1 MTEQLVSFETTKL
14 AKEKGFSVGTF
25 GCLVH
30 YKTENK
36 HHEDGTSGPFGWK
49 KDEMTFDKSY
59 VVNGRAD
66 LGDLSNSS
74 YDCYELPTQSLLQK
88 WLREKHKISVELSS
102 SDLDGYNYE
111 VVLLKKQFE
120 HLIIDN
126 RKSDNMFENTI
137 SINFNTYEEA
147 LEKGLQEALKLI

>member
-1 MTEQLVSFETTKL
+1 MEEQLVSFETAKL
-14 AKEKGFSVGTF
+14 AKEKGFSVGTN

-49 KDEMTFDKSY
+49 KNEMTFDKSY
-59 VVNGRAD
+59 IVNGRAD

-88 WLREKHKISVELSS
+88 WLREVHMVRVYLIHSISGNFNFEIYIWDKPNTIGKWSRIGNISS
-102 SDLDGYNYE
+102 S
-111 VVLLKKQFE
+111 K
-120 HLIIDN
+120 
-126 RKSDNMFENTI
+126 
-137 SINFNTYEEA
+137 TYEEA
-147 LEKGLQEALKLI
+147 LEKGLFQALKLI

>member
-1 MTEQLVSFETTKL
+1 MEDQLITFQTAKL
-14 AKEKGFSVGTF
+14 AKEKGFSVGTN

-88 WLREKHKISVELSS
+88 WLRE
-102 SDLDGYNYE
+102 
-111 VVLLKKQFE
+111 E
-120 HLIIDN
+120 HNLHIYVDTTPTFGDM
-126 RKSDNMFENTI
+126 KSHQSKYKSLVKVPFQPFKWTTGKYYLGD
-137 SINFNTYEEA
+137 TYEEA
-147 LEKGLQEALKLI
+147 LEKGLFQALKLI